1 MCYRISDVCSIQ
13 IYSPGNP
20 LVRRCSVASAHLL
33 IMVNTIPKILMMVY
47 RLYSETK
54 KNVKIRGCGLI
65 MNGKGVLEL
74 NRIGIG
80 RTAEVFEIDNEKILK
95 LFYDGISPE
104 TVTCEYAISEALSRR
119 IQNMPK
125 VYELVTE
132 GNRRGIVFQR
142 IQGSHMARVMLKN
155 PAAIPDLVRKFSLLH
170 KSILSVDLQGE
181 TLEFDDITGIIERC
195 RESHQLTEQEEDIV
209 ERFLTASDTRQLCH
223 GDFHPEN
230 VLIDSDGM
238 LWIIDWITV
247 VLCNGMFDIAR
258 TYYLLRY
265 AQSPEKKPTLVRIV
279 ERMACTY
286 ISRAYYKNMIGS
298 REDKKMLTCFFFIML
313 LMRTGEGIPEEQG
326 TLARLIRTK
335 KKSALKEMQRYLKG

>member
-1 MCYRISDVCSIQ
+1 
-13 IYSPGNP
+13 
-20 LVRRCSVASAHLL
+20 
-33 IMVNTIPKILMMVY
+33 
-47 RLYSETK
+47 
-54 KNVKIRGCGLI
+54 

-95 LFYDGISPE
+95 LFYDGISSE
-104 TVTCEYAISEALSRR
+104 SVTCEYAISEALSRK

-155 PAAIPDLVRKFSLLH
+155 PAAIPKLVLKFSLLH
-170 KSILSVDLQGE
+170 KSILAVDLQGE
-181 TLEFDDITGIIERC
+181 TLDLANATDVIERC
-195 RESHQLTEQEEDIV
+195 RESHQLAEQEEDIV

-230 VLIDSDGM
+230 VLVDSDGT

-247 VLCNGMFDIAR
+247 VLCNKMFDIAR

-265 AQSPEKKPTLVRIV
+265 AQSPEKRPTLVRIV

-298 REDKKMLTCFFFIML
+298 REDKKLFICFFFVML
-313 LMRTGEGIPEEQG
+313 LLRMGEGILEEQG

-335 KKSALKEMQRYLKG
+335 KNTALKEMQRYLNG

>member
-1 MCYRISDVCSIQ
+1 M
-13 IYSPGNP
+13 
-20 LVRRCSVASAHLL
+20 
-33 IMVNTIPKILMMVY
+33 
-47 RLYSETK
+47 
-54 KNVKIRGCGLI
+54 
-65 MNGKGVLEL
+65 

-80 RTAEVFEIDNEKILK
+80 RTAEVFEIDNEQILK
-95 LFYDGISPE
+95 LFYDGISAE
-104 TVTCEYAISEALSRR
+104 SVTGEYAISEALSRK
-119 IQNMPK
+119 IPNMPK

-155 PAAIPDLVRKFSLLH
+155 PAAIPELVRKFSLLH
-170 KSILSVDLQGE
+170 KSILAVDLQGE
-181 TLEFDDITGIIERC
+181 TLDLANVTDVIERC
-195 RESHQLTEQEEDIV
+195 RESRQLTEQEEDIV
-209 ERFLTASDTRQLCH
+209 ERFLTASDTKQLCH

-230 VLIDSDGM
+230 VLVDSDGT

-279 ERMACTY
+279 ERIACTY
-286 ISRAYYKNMIGS
+286 ISRAYHKNMIGS
-298 REDKKMLTCFFFIML
+298 REDKKMLVCFFFIML

-335 KKSALKEMQRYLKG
+335 KNTALKEMQRYLNG